1 MPGVRRARSRRK
13 GKSPMNP
20 FSKMESRVKALAP
33 SAELRRDLAKKP
45 KGTSFLD
52 IVQGDFTASVE
63 FRPGH
68 GFGLTAPQGATY
80 GAGPDEVV
88 ADEELAIARVVEL
101 LAANGKTTA
110 HRELSLKRLREIRRL
125 TQQELARRL
134 DVKQATVSKLEQRED
149 EVLVST
155 LKRVVAALGG
165 KLEIVARFA
174 DGPLA
179 LELGDIDAEPL
190 PPQRPPSRAK

>member
-1 MPGVRRARSRRK
+1 
-13 GKSPMNP
+13 MNP
-20 FSKMESRVKALAP
+20 FSKMESRVNALAP

-80 GAGPDEVV
+80 GEGPDEVV

-174 DGPLA
+174 EGPLA
-179 LELGDIDAEPL
+179 LDLGDTDAESP
-190 PPQRPPSRAK
+190 PPQRPSSRVK

>member
-1 MPGVRRARSRRK
+1 
-13 GKSPMNP
+13 
-20 FSKMESRVKALAP
+20 
-33 SAELRRDLAKKP
+33 
-45 KGTSFLD
+45 
-52 IVQGDFTASVE
+52 
-63 FRPGH
+63 
-68 GFGLTAPQGATY
+68 
-80 GAGPDEVV
+80 
-88 ADEELAIARVVEL
+88 VVEL